1 MAGETNIEEAVRRIL
16 CEVLSKKAEQITLEA
31 NLSKDLDVR
40 SMEFLDIYEELDE
53 EFDIDMDDDAN
64 EIKTVADLVKY
75 IEGRVGEAA

>member
-1 MAGETNIEEAVRRIL
+1 MAGETNIEEVVRRIL
-16 CEVLSKKAEQITLEA
+16 CEVLSKKAEQVTLDA

-40 SMEFLDIYEELDE
+40 SMEFLDIYEELDK

-75 IEGRVGEAA
+75 VEERVGEAA

>member
-1 MAGETNIEEAVRRIL
+1 MAGEINIEEAVRRIL
-16 CEVLSKKAEQITLEA
+16 CEVLSKKPEQITPDA

-40 SMEFLDIYEELDE
+40 SMEFLDIYEELDK

-64 EIKTVADLVKY
+64 EIQTVADLVKY

>member
-40 SMEFLDIYEELDE
+40 SMEFLDIYEELDK